1 MKKSRAEIQ
10 DAHELAVL
18 TAGLAE
24 HNRLHGL
31 SLRVISRPDPPD
43 AILSNDLITT
53 WMELTDAF
61 FSEAWARDLSSF
73 TSIKGHEP
81 MAKGVY
87 MDMDKQLAEI
97 FCDLLVKKAKK
108 NSYTPL
114 IHQHGPGILV
124 VGLES
129 PWLDDETITAI
140 DEEWHRRGSPDIS
153 ATFAHVYLRDRNANG
168 GQPFSWP
175 RRCKA

>member
-1 MKKSRAEIQ
+1 MKSRAEIQ
-10 DAHELAVL
+10 VAHELAVL

-24 HNRLHGL
+24 HNRLYGL
-31 SLRVISRPDPPD
+31 SLDVISRPDPPD
-43 AILSNDLITT
+43 AILSDGSITT

-87 MDMDKQLAEI
+87 MDMDMQLAEN

-108 NSYTPL
+108 NSYKPL
-114 IHQHGPGILV
+114 IQKHGPGILV

-129 PWLDDETITAI
+129 PWLDDETINAI
-140 DEEWHRRGSPDIS
+140 DEEWLRRGRPDIS
-153 ATFAHVYLRDRNANG
+153 GTFAHVYLRWRNTNG
-168 GQPFSWP
+168 SEVFAWP
-175 RRCKA
+175 RRCQA